1 MVLPVSSCPAALAR
15 WAPRACASSATIL
28 GIFASFGDAA
38 RLRGRVARS
47 VARRPGDLLTGAAL
61 VAEEFG
67 CGERR
72 CVCRRVSLQLLR
84 NTRGLARIREDA
96 AERPARS

>member
-1 MVLPVSSCPAALAR
+1 MVLPVSSCPAARAR
-15 WAPRACASSATIL
+15 RAPRTCASSATIL

-47 VARRPGDLLTGAAL
+47 VARRPGDLLTGAAV

-67 CGERR
+67 CGDRR
-72 CVCRRVSLQLLR
+72 CACRQASTRLLR